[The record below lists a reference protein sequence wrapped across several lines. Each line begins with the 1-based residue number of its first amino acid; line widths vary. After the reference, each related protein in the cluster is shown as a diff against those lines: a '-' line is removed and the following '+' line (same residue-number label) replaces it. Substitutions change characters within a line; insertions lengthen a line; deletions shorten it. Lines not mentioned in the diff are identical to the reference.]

1 MTERLQRTSCRLDR
15 PRNKLFSRA
24 AGTIGLRSL
33 VLPHLGNIS
42 GHKLGIFRDFYFIGL
57 LFCLQQSNCIVCI
70 FWDNSSMSFICF
82 TEKII
87 IKNNFST
94 FPLIY
99 VTGVF
104 LSLNFFFV
112 KFWPTSWSH
121 AFFFLRCLWIEIQF
135 LKYLFCFWKEKKPL
149 SFFLASNSFYVCV
162 QIGFIFYIYTLT
174 KPQHCHH
181 QASHNI
187 YCECL
192 YWRLCHERVRSRVDT
207 VTVLWLLGHCRMQ
220 LSKFHEICPRAQLYF
235 ALLYGS
241 FHL

>member
-70 FWDNSSMSFICF
+70 FWDNSSTSFICF

-121 AFFFLRCLWIEIQF
+121 AFFLRCLWIEIQF
-135 LKYLFCFWKEKKPL
+135 LKYLFCFWKEKNPL
-149 SFFLASNSFYVCV
+149 FTYVYKL
-162 QIGFIFYIYTLT
+162 GLFFIFT
-174 KPQHCHH
+174 P
-181 QASHNI
+181 
-187 YCECL
+187 
-192 YWRLCHERVRSRVDT
+192 
-207 VTVLWLLGHCRMQ
+207 
-220 LSKFHEICPRAQLYF
+220 
-235 ALLYGS
+235 
-241 FHL
+241 

>member
-70 FWDNSSMSFICF
+70 FWDNSSTSFICF

-99 VTGVF
+99 VAGVF
-104 LSLNFFFV
+104 ITEFLLCKILADVLVTRFFFFSVVCELKSSSLNICSVFG
-112 KFWPTSWSH
+112 KKKTL
-121 AFFFLRCLWIEIQF
+121 FLRKC
-135 LKYLFCFWKEKKPL
+135 
-149 SFFLASNSFYVCV
+149 
-162 QIGFIFYIYTLT
+162 T

-192 YWRLCHERVRSRVDT
+192 Y
-207 VTVLWLLGHCRMQ
+207 
-220 LSKFHEICPRAQLYF
+220 
-235 ALLYGS
+235 
-241 FHL
+241 